1 MAKPSSVI
9 VLHQDLVKSPAWL
22 HLNGPAVHV
31 YLLFRT
37 KCQIGRLPGKS
48 GKRDRVFLN
57 QGRIQFTYRE
67 ARERWGFTG
76 SRFRR
81 GLDDLIAHGF
91 LDVAASGMGV
101 HKVVTLYAISER
113 WRLWGTPD
121 FVEGVRPKPPIA
133 NPGFR
138 PGNTHGKKRH
148 EKKESSVKSEHG
160 AVYEI
165 EHGDDLAVY
174 EIEHGDATPKS
185 SQTHDSAEV
194 TS

>member
-1 MAKPSSVI
+1 MKPSSVI
-9 VLHQDLVKSPAWL
+9 VLRQDLVKSPAWL
-22 HLNGPAVHV
+22 HLNGPAVQV

-67 ARERWGFTG
+67 ARERWGFTP

-81 GLDDLIAHGF
+81 AVDDLTVHGF
-91 LDVAASGMGV
+91 IDVTASGMGV

-121 FVEGVRPKPPIA
+121 FVGVERPKPSIM
-133 NPGFR
+133 NPGFQR
-138 PGNTHGKKRH
+138 GNKLGKRRQ
-148 EKKESSVKSEHG
+148 KKQQSSVKSEHG
-160 AVYEI
+160 AVHEI
-165 EHGDDLAVY
+165 EHGVDLAVR
-174 EIEHGDATPKS
+174 EIEHGEKSPKS
-185 SQTHDSAEV
+185 TQTQYLAEV
-194 TS
+194 AL